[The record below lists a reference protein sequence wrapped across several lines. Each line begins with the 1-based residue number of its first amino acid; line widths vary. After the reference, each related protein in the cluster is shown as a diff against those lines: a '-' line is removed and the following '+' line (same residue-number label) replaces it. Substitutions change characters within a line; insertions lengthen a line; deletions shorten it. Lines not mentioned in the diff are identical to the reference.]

1 MKKSSIVKWLGL
13 LALVSYV
20 TAVFVIADKSLWLGI
35 VPFAVASCLS
45 WLAVKINKEEIQ
57 QS

>member
-20 TAVFVIADKSLWLGI
+20 VAVFVIADKSL
-35 VPFAVASCLS
+35 
-45 WLAVKINKEEIQ
+45 
-57 QS
+57 